1 MTLIE
6 QQKAAREFAEEW
18 KDKGDEKQHSQKFW
32 ISLLRDVLGVE
43 KPEKY
48 IDFEKKVKIQN
59 TKYIDGYIPQTRVA
73 IEQKGSKIDL
83 DKKILQGDKTELT
96 PYEQAKRYDNNLKY
110 EEKCRWIVVSN
121 FKEFRIYDL
130 GIEEPEKHYETI
142 LLKDLEREYYRL
154 QFLVDQKNENTRK
167 EEELSV
173 RAGELVGKLYDSLIK
188 EYKNPDEKSFR
199 SLNILC
205 VRIVFCLYAED
216 AGLFGTRT
224 AFEDYIKKI
233 PTELL
238 RDCIRKLFKWLD
250 TDKDSR
256 DKYDEASL
264 KDFPYV
270 NGGLFRD
277 EDIDIPNF
285 TEEIVDVIV
294 NHCAPF
300 NWNEI
305 SPTIFG
311 AVFESTL
318 GTKMRR
324 ANGMHYTSVENI
336 HKVIDPLFLDD
347 LNAEFKAICEITELN
362 KRNPK
367 LLEFQKKLG
376 SLKFLDPACGSG
388 NFLTETYLS
397 LRRLENE
404 AIKLRFGGQSLM
416 GEFFNPIEVNVN
428 QFYGIEIND
437 FAVTVAKTAL
447 WIAESQMITETEKIV
462 NQNIK
467 FLPLTNKANIVE
479 GNALRLDWGTL
490 KAADKNALPNDG
502 LFAGFATEIDGSR
515 HEYDYII
522 GNPPFVGA
530 RIMTAAQKDDVIN
543 VFGKIKNVGNLDY
556 VSCWYKIA
564 ADYMKD
570 CKTKT
575 ALVSTNSITQGEQV
589 AILWKTL
596 FENYNINIDFAWRT
610 FRWDSESSD
619 MAHVHCVIIG
629 FSCQNEAKK
638 KILFDENGNKQEAK
652 NINGYLLDAPNMF
665 VENRQKPLA
674 DVPEMGIGNK
684 PIDGG
689 NYLFTEDEMKA
700 FIKIEPASEK
710 YFRRWVGA
718 DEFLYGYYRYC
729 LWLGDC
735 SPTEIKKMPECFKR
749 VQAVREARLA
759 SKSPGTQKLADKP
772 TRFHVENMPTKN
784 YIVIP
789 EISSEK
795 RNYVPIGFMPPEVMC
810 SNRVKISQN
819 ASVYHFGILTSC
831 VHMAWMRA
839 VCGRLET
846 RYCYSI
852 GVVYNNFPWPNPTE
866 EQKSKIEK
874 TAQAI
879 LDARSKYPDSSL
891 ADMYGADMYL
901 FQELCKAHEA
911 NDKAVMQAY
920 GFRQNLEESEIV
932 AELFKI
938 YEELTKKV
946 SA

>member
-1 MTLIE
+1 
-6 QQKAAREFAEEW
+6 
-18 KDKGDEKQHSQKFW
+18 
-32 ISLLRDVLGVE
+32 
-43 KPEKY
+43 
-48 IDFEKKVKIQN
+48 
-59 TKYIDGYIPQTRVA
+59 
-73 IEQKGSKIDL
+73 
-83 DKKILQGDKTELT
+83 
-96 PYEQAKRYDNNLKY
+96 
-110 EEKCRWIVVSN
+110 
-121 FKEFRIYDL
+121 
-130 GIEEPEKHYETI
+130 
-142 LLKDLEREYYRL
+142 
-154 QFLVDQKNENTRK
+154 
-167 EEELSV
+167 
-173 RAGELVGKLYDSLIK
+173 
-188 EYKNPDEKSFR
+188 
-199 SLNILC
+199 
-205 VRIVFCLYAED
+205 
-216 AGLFGTRT
+216 
-224 AFEDYIKKI
+224 
-233 PTELL
+233 
-238 RDCIRKLFKWLD
+238 
-250 TDKDSR
+250 
-256 DKYDEASL
+256 
-264 KDFPYV
+264 
-270 NGGLFRD
+270 
-277 EDIDIPNF
+277 
-285 TEEIVDVIV
+285 
-294 NHCAPF
+294 
-300 NWNEI
+300 
-305 SPTIFG
+305 
-311 AVFESTL
+311 
-318 GTKMRR
+318 
-324 ANGMHYTSVENI
+324 
-336 HKVIDPLFLDD
+336 
-347 LNAEFKAICEITELN
+347 
-362 KRNPK
+362 
-367 LLEFQKKLG
+367 
-376 SLKFLDPACGSG
+376 
-388 NFLTETYLS
+388 
-397 LRRLENE
+397 
-404 AIKLRFGGQSLM
+404 
-416 GEFFNPIEVNVN
+416 
-428 QFYGIEIND
+428 
-437 FAVTVAKTAL
+437 
-447 WIAESQMITETEKIV
+447 
-462 NQNIK
+462 
-467 FLPLTNKANIVE
+467 
-479 GNALRLDWGTL
+479 
-490 KAADKNALPNDG
+490 
-502 LFAGFATEIDGSR
+502 
-515 HEYDYII
+515 
-522 GNPPFVGA
+522 
-530 RIMTAAQKDDVIN
+530 

>member
-110 EEKCRWIVVSN
+110 DEKCRWIVVSN

-224 AFEDYIKKI
+224 AFEDYIKNI
-233 PTELL
+233 PTKLL

-250 TDKDSR
+250 TEEKRRDEYDKT
-256 DKYDEASL
+256 SL

-336 HKVIDPLFLDD
+336 HKVIDPLFMDD
-347 LNAEFKAICEITELN
+347 LNAEFKKICKITELS
-362 KRNPK
+362 KRNLK
-367 LLEFQKKLG
+367 LHEFQKKLG

-388 NFLTETYLS
+388 NFLTETYLG

-404 AIKLRFGGQSLM
+404 AIKLRFGGQALM
-416 GEFFNPIEVNVN
+416 GEFLNPIEVNVN

-447 WIAESQMITETEKIV
+447 WIAESQMMAETEKIV
-462 NQNIK
+462 NQNID
-467 FLPLTNKANIVE
+467 FLPLTNNANIVE
-479 GNALRLDWGTL
+479 GNALRLDWATL
-490 KAADKNALPNDG
+490 KSVDKNAVPNEG

-564 ADYMKD
+564 ADYMKNS
-570 CKTKT
+570 KTKT

-852 GVVYNNFPWPNPTE
+852 GVVYNNFPWPNPTD

-901 FQELCKAHEA
+901 FPELRKAHEA
-911 NDKAVMQAY
+911 NDKAVIQAY

-938 YEELTKKV
+938 YEELTKKA

>member
-73 IEQKGSKIDL
+73 IEQKGSKIAL

-362 KRNPK
+362 ERNPK
-367 LLEFQKKLG
+367 LLVFQK
-376 SLKFLDPACGSG
+376 
-388 NFLTETYLS
+388 
-397 LRRLENE
+397 
-404 AIKLRFGGQSLM
+404 
-416 GEFFNPIEVNVN
+416 
-428 QFYGIEIND
+428 
-437 FAVTVAKTAL
+437 
-447 WIAESQMITETEKIV
+447 
-462 NQNIK
+462 
-467 FLPLTNKANIVE
+467 
-479 GNALRLDWGTL
+479 
-490 KAADKNALPNDG
+490 
-502 LFAGFATEIDGSR
+502 
-515 HEYDYII
+515 
-522 GNPPFVGA
+522 
-530 RIMTAAQKDDVIN
+530 
-543 VFGKIKNVGNLDY
+543 
-556 VSCWYKIA
+556 
-564 ADYMKD
+564 
-570 CKTKT
+570 
-575 ALVSTNSITQGEQV
+575 
-589 AILWKTL
+589 
-596 FENYNINIDFAWRT
+596 
-610 FRWDSESSD
+610 
-619 MAHVHCVIIG
+619 
-629 FSCQNEAKK
+629 
-638 KILFDENGNKQEAK
+638 
-652 NINGYLLDAPNMF
+652 
-665 VENRQKPLA
+665 
-674 DVPEMGIGNK
+674 
-684 PIDGG
+684 
-689 NYLFTEDEMKA
+689 
-700 FIKIEPASEK
+700 
-710 YFRRWVGA
+710 
-718 DEFLYGYYRYC
+718 
-729 LWLGDC
+729 
-735 SPTEIKKMPECFKR
+735 
-749 VQAVREARLA
+749 
-759 SKSPGTQKLADKP
+759 
-772 TRFHVENMPTKN
+772 
-784 YIVIP
+784 
-789 EISSEK
+789 
-795 RNYVPIGFMPPEVMC
+795 
-810 SNRVKISQN
+810 
-819 ASVYHFGILTSC
+819 
-831 VHMAWMRA
+831 
-839 VCGRLET
+839 
-846 RYCYSI
+846 
-852 GVVYNNFPWPNPTE
+852 
-866 EQKSKIEK
+866 
-874 TAQAI
+874 
-879 LDARSKYPDSSL
+879 
-891 ADMYGADMYL
+891 
-901 FQELCKAHEA
+901 
-911 NDKAVMQAY
+911 
-920 GFRQNLEESEIV
+920 
-932 AELFKI
+932 
-938 YEELTKKV
+938 
-946 SA
+946 

>member
-32 ISLLRDVLGVE
+32 LSLLRDVLGVE

-73 IEQKGSKIDL
+73 IEQKSLTVDL
-83 DKKILQGDKTELT
+83 DKKSLQGDKTELT

-110 EEKCRWIVVSN
+110 DEKCRWIVVSN

-224 AFEDYIKKI
+224 AFEDYIKNI
-233 PTELL
+233 PTKLL

-250 TDKDSR
+250 TEEKRRDEYDKT
-256 DKYDEASL
+256 SL

-270 NGGLFRD
+270 NGGLFHD

-285 TEEIVDVIV
+285 TEEIVDVIT
-294 NHCAPF
+294 NECAPF
-300 NWNEI
+300 NWSEI

-336 HKVIDPLFLDD
+336 HKVIDPLFMDD
-347 LNAEFKAICEITELN
+347 LNAEFKKICKITELS

-367 LLEFQKKLG
+367 LHEFQKKLG

-404 AIKLRFGGQSLM
+404 AIKLRFGGQALM
-416 GEFFNPIEVNVN
+416 GEFLNPIEVNVN

-462 NQNIK
+462 NQNID
-467 FLPLTNKANIVE
+467 FLPLTNNANIVE
-479 GNALRLDWGTL
+479 VNALRLDWATL
-490 KAADKNALPNDG
+490 KSVDKNAVPNEG
-502 LFAGFATEIDGSR
+502 LFSGFTTEIDGSK

-530 RIMTAAQKDDVIN
+530 RIMTEAQKDDVIN
-543 VFGKIKNVGNLDY
+543 VFGKIKNVGDLDY

-570 CKTKT
+570 NKTRT

-589 AILWKTL
+589 ATLWKPL
-596 FENYNINIDFAWRT
+596 FLNYNTHIDFAWRT

-629 FSCQNEAKK
+629 FSCQDETKK
-638 KILFDENGNKQEAK
+638 KTIFDENGNMIEAK
-652 NINGYLLDAPNMF
+652 NINPYLLDAHNIF
-665 VENRQKPLA
+665 VESREKPLFK
-674 DVPEMGIGNK
+674 VPEIGIGNK
-684 PIDGG
+684 PIDDG
-689 NYLFTEDEMKA
+689 NYLFTETEMKE
-700 FIKIEPASEK
+700 FIKKEPLSEK
-710 YFRRWVGA
+710 YFKKWLGA
-718 DEFLYGYYRYC
+718 DEFINRYYRYC
-729 LWLGDC
+729 LWLGNC
-735 SPTEIKKMPECFKR
+735 SPAELKKMPECIKR
-749 VQAVREARLA
+749 IEKVREFRLS
-759 SKSPGTQKLADKP
+759 SKSKPTQKLADTP
-772 TRFHVENMPTKN
+772 THFHVENMPDNN
-784 YIVIP
+784 YLLIP
-789 EISSEK
+789 RVSSEK
-795 RNYVPIGFMPPEVMC
+795 RRYIPIGYIEKGNLCSDSVHITPE
-810 SNRVKISQN
+810 
-819 ASVYHFGILTSC
+819 ASLYHFGVLTSN

-846 RYCYSI
+846 RYRYSKNI
-852 GVVYNNFPWPNPTE
+852 VYNNFPWPKVTD
-866 EQKSKIEK
+866 EQKARIEK

-879 LDARSKYPDSSL
+879 LDARAKYPDSSL
-891 ADMYGADMYL
+891 ADMYGTDMYI
-901 FQELCKAHEA
+901 FQELSKAHEA

-920 GFRQNLEESEIV
+920 GFKQILEESEIV